1 MTPLLCPVWWAATRA
16 SFSSTSTRRE
26 GARRT
31 SSRAVARPRIPA
43 PTTTTS
49 NRRLRIRNA
58 LCSCPRELREARHEL
73 LHALF
78 GKRDGDLLV
87 VVAYRARHDDPL
99 PERGVAHLVP
109 GAKARLAR
117 DGAALALGPAG
128 PFVGQSRE
136 HRVAARGLALLVP
149 RAVPLPVELGP
160 RVTLLQLH

>member
-16 SFSSTSTRRE
+16 SFSSTRTRRE

-49 NRRLRIRNA
+49 KRRLRARNV

-73 LHALF
+73 LHALV
-78 GKRDGDLLV
+78 GERDGDLLV
-87 VVAYRARHDDPL
+87 VVAHRARHDDAL
-99 PERGVAHLVP
+99 AERGVAHLVA
-109 GAKARLAR
+109 GAKARVAR
-117 DGAALALGPAG
+117 DGVALPLGPAG

-136 HRVAARGLALLVP
+136 HRAAARGLALLVA
-149 RAVPLPVELGP
+149 R
-160 RVTLLQLH
+160 